1 MPRVNDWDSP
11 SGFSGLLGRK
21 GFNPDIAEEMD
32 CAGHEEEN
40 TRGGGEEEERKRERE
55 RREEEERRG
64 EIDVRSDV

>member
-1 MPRVNDWDSP
+1 
-11 SGFSGLLGRK
+11 
-21 GFNPDIAEEMD
+21 MD
-32 CAGHEEEN
+32 CAGHEGEK